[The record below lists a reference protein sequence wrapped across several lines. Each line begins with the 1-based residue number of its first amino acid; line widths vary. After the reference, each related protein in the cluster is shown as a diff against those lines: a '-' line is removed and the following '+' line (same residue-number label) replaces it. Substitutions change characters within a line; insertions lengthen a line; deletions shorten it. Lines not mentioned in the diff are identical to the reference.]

1 MSGLEQRI
9 GTQITVDFE
18 PVGRRAQAIAGQ
30 TILEAAQGLNL
41 FEHGISAPCGGK
53 GLCGRCLVRLAAG
66 TLLPPTVMEEQM
78 LDSEQLKQGYRLA
91 CQAKL
96 AGFCKIEIPVTSLI
110 GRQQLQVEGSR
121 QTFVPDYP
129 LQRYIISGL
138 QPTTIKYPY
147 ALWQQ
152 LIKLLE
158 AQHGLNGI
166 RVGLDLLRRVEPTVT
181 DGEMAVTVYKDHIV
195 DVSAAAAPYQPL
207 GLAVDLGTTKIAA
220 FLMRLDTGEI
230 LDSEGLL
237 NPQIASGEDLMSRL
251 AFAMESPANARH
263 IAAAAVDGINQLAA
277 RLAARQKTD
286 VSRIS
291 RAVIVANTAM
301 HHLLLD
307 LPVKQLAF
315 SPYVPAA
322 ALPVETT
329 AEHLGLKLD
338 RQAELYMVPPVGG
351 FVGSDHVAMIQAS
364 RIDEASGVVL
374 GIDIGTNTEIVLA
387 VNGRLLSSCSCASGP
402 AFEGAHIYQGMR
414 AVHGA
419 ISEVKLLNQGQ
430 EVAWQTIGQQPPIGL
445 CGSGI
450 IDLIAE
456 LHKAGVIAPN
466 GRLDPGHARV
476 RTAEGKPPEFVVV
489 EQAASGCDRDIV
501 LTQKDI
507 GEIQLAKA
515 AIASGISILLSTLGV
530 QAADVEKV
538 IIAGAFGSF
547 LRLESAIAIGM
558 LPNLPLARFDQVGN
572 AAGIGACM
580 TLVSASERRR
590 AEALA
595 SKIEHLDL
603 AVLPQFKREFARALT
618 FPRIN

>member
-152 LIKLLE
+152 LIKLLKE
-158 AQHGLNGI
+158 QHGLNGI

-338 RQAELYMVPPVGG
+338 RQAEVYMVPPVGG

-430 EVAWQTIGQQPPIGL
+430 EVVWQTIGQQPPIGL

-466 GRLDPGHARV
+466 GRLDPAHARV

-558 LPNLPLARFDQVGN
+558 LPNLPLARFEQVGN

>member
-338 RQAELYMVPPVGG
+338 RQAEVYMVPPVGG

-466 GRLDPGHARV
+466 GRLDPAHARV